1 MEESSLK
8 VKNNKYKIMH
18 QALFERRLQEYYD
31 YVKKHGKQPD
41 KTVCFKDG
49 RQMGHWKSGFLTII
63 KKVSQLG
70 DERATYILNVKN
82 ITKKLSFD
90 DKCIEVIKYL
100 KENLKTPKKQAND
113 VFSNGTKMG
122 LWLYQEKRHII
133 FRNMMGDKYA
143 TALIYIVL
151 EIDPFYFDTIIHNPK
166 AKQEVNR
173 IMVNYQF
180 VKRK

>member
-90 DKCIEVIKYL
+90 DKCIEGETSAAV
-100 KENLKTPKKQAND
+100 KTAWEKLSVSLD
-113 VFSNGTKMG
+113 SNGSEFHIQVTGVPYGSCNQLLKMDWVNVS
-122 LWLYQEKRHII
+122 LDANQECSANGETTLN
-133 FRNMMGDKYA
+133 F
-143 TALIYIVL
+143 TAY
-151 EIDPFYFDTIIHNPK
+151 
-166 AKQEVNR
+166 
-173 IMVNYQF
+173 
-180 VKRK
+180 